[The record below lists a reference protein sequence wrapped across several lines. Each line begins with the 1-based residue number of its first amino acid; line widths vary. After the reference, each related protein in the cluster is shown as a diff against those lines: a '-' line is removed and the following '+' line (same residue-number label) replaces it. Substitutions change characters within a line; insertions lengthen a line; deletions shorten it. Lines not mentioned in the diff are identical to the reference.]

1 MSLDIFRL
9 DGRVAL
15 VTGSSRGLGLAM
27 AQALAGVGANVVI
40 NSRGAGEAQLAAQAI
55 AESTG
60 SQTLALA
67 ADVTQAEEV
76 EALIRETLAAFGRI
90 DVVVN
95 NAGMNLRKPLADV
108 SDEEWDAMQNLLLRA
123 PFLCCRAVA
132 PYMKAAGYGRVIN
145 VSSMIGQV
153 GLGGRSAYCSA
164 KGGLIQLTRTLA
176 LEWAPYGITVNAL
189 CPGPFATEL
198 SRPAMDDPKT
208 NRFILDRIP
217 LGRWGAPR
225 ELAGAILFLA
235 SDASS
240 YMTGSCL
247 TVDGGWTAA

>member
-40 NSRGAGEAQLAAQAI
+40 NSRGAGDAQLAAQAV

-108 SDEEWDAMQNLLLRA
+108 SDDEWDAMQNLLLRA

-153 GLGGRSAYCSA
+153 GLGGRSAY
-164 KGGLIQLTRTLA
+164 
-176 LEWAPYGITVNAL
+176 
-189 CPGPFATEL
+189 
-198 SRPAMDDPKT
+198 
-208 NRFILDRIP
+208 
-217 LGRWGAPR
+217 
-225 ELAGAILFLA
+225 
-235 SDASS
+235 
-240 YMTGSCL
+240 
-247 TVDGGWTAA
+247 

>member
-27 AQALAGVGANVVI
+27 AQALAGVGTSVVI
-40 NSRGAGEAQLAAQAI
+40 NSRGAGDAQLAAQAI

-95 NAGMNLRKPLADV
+95 NAGMNLRKPLEDV

>member
-95 NAGMNLRKPLADV
+95 NAGMNLRKPLEDV